1 MKKIHFSFM
10 FLLLAMLACKM
21 GPKKVSL
28 LEKNSAFDLE
38 TIDFNEDVNQLFAKY
53 LLDEDGIRYDSVNV
67 AIINSEQQKYK
78 ISNTLIDVMDLKV
91 PQKDF
96 GFLYKSP
103 SLDSVAKFQNI
114 YFERMYL
121 LTDNTKKPVGYYAET
136 EFQNVNER
144 KAMIDKLT
152 EKYGKPKYA
161 FFLASDFNQC
171 SYEWVLE
178 DRTIQIETSFGFST
192 GITTNNGKYY
202 KLDML
207 ILNNK
212 VKPAL
217 HQAHIFEFPE
227 KIVYRGKEHSYKDFQ
242 FEKKSTFK
250 DEFLLN
256 SNLDYLVKNENNQ
269 YDISLAPADE

>member
-21 GPKKVSL
+21 ATKKVSL

-38 TIDFNEDVNQLFAKY
+38 TIDFNEDVTKLFAKY

-67 AIINSEQQKYK
+67 AIINSEQQKYR
-78 ISNTLIDVMDLKV
+78 ISNTLIDVMGLKV

-121 LTDNTKKPVGYYAET
+121 LTDSQKKPIGYYAET
-136 EFQNVNER
+136 EFENFNER
-144 KAMIDKLT
+144 KAMMDKLN

-171 SYEWVLE
+171 SYEWVLA

-192 GITTNNGKYY
+192 GVTTNNGKYY

-207 ILNNK
+207 ILDNK
-212 VKPAL
+212 AKTAL

-242 FEKKSTFK
+242 FEKKSTFR

-256 SNLDYLVKNENNQ
+256 STQEHLIKNENNQ
-269 YDISLAPADE
+269 YDISLAPADK

>member
-121 LTDNTKKPVGYYAET
+121 LTDNNKKPVGYYAET

-144 KAMIDKLT
+144 KAMMDKLT

>member
-1 MKKIHFSFM
+1 MKKIHFSLT
-10 FLLLAMLACKM
+10 FLLLVVLACKM
-21 GPKKVSL
+21 GSKKVSF

-38 TIDFNEDVNQLFAKY
+38 TVDFNEQVSQLFAKY
-53 LLDEDGIRYDSVNV
+53 LLDEDGFRYDSVDV
-67 AIINSEQQKYK
+67 SIINSDKQKYK

-96 GFLYKSP
+96 GFLYKS
-103 SLDSVAKFQNI
+103 SNLDSIAKFQHI

-121 LTDNTKKPVGYYAET
+121 LTDNNKKPIAYYAET
-136 EFQNVNER
+136 ELQNANER
-144 KAMIDKLT
+144 KAMIVQLT

-161 FFLASDFNQC
+161 FFIASDFNQC
-171 SYEWVLE
+171 SYEWVLA

-192 GITTNNGKYY
+192 GLKTNNGKYY

-207 ILNNK
+207 ILDNK
-212 VKPAL
+212 VKTAL

-227 KIVYRGKEHSYKDFQ
+227 KIRYRGKEHSYKDFQ
-242 FEKKSTFK
+242 FDKKSVFK

-256 SNLDYLVKNENNQ
+256 STYEHLIKNENNQ
-269 YDISLAPADE
+269 YDISLASDDE